1 MRPVNTPM
9 PRALHG
15 LTVLFDDTCAF
26 CVRCQAWLGRQR
38 QLVPLELLARD
49 SAEAHLRYGALGEL
63 SDQLVVVSDAGD
75 VWVGPDAFTICLWA
89 LAEYRGL
96 AGLLTE
102 PPFSMLAARVFRV
115 VSAERRHL
123 AAFLRDARC
132 TAGACRLPHHDPYR

>member
-1 MRPVNTPM
+1 MPT

-38 QLVPLELLARD
+38 QLVPLELLARG

-75 VWVGPDAFTICLWA
+75 VWVGPDAFTMCLWA
-89 LAEYRGL
+89 LAEHRGL
-96 AGLLTE
+96 AELLDRAAALRPRRAGL
-102 PPFSMLAARVFRV
+102 PDG
-115 VSAERRHL
+115 ERR
-123 AAFLRDARC
+123 AAAPGGVP
-132 TAGACRLPHHDPYR
+132 AGRALHRRGV